1 VNTILCIDDDIDYA
15 RIIDKFLSP
24 RGFDVRTAQDGYE
37 GVIKARELQPDLI
50 LLDLYL
56 PRVEGL
62 EVIKQIREEALT
74 WNIPIVVMSTLPIA
88 QSRQLMEGSG
98 VQDYLSKPFR
108 IRDLID
114 TIQRNVAHRR
124 GVLSDSIVH

>member
-1 VNTILCIDDDIDYA
+1 MNTILCIDDDIDYA

-114 TIQRNVAHRR
+114 TIQRNVTHRR
-124 GVLSDSIVH
+124 GVLPDSIVH

>member
-1 VNTILCIDDDIDYA
+1 MNTILCIDDDIDYA

>member
-15 RIIDKFLSP
+15 RIIDKFLSS

-62 EVIKQIREEALT
+62 EVIKRIREEALT

-88 QSRQLMEGSG
+88 QSRQLMEGTG
-98 VQDYLSKPFR
+98 VQDYLSKPFKT
-108 IRDLID
+108 RDLID
-114 TIQRNVAHRR
+114 TIQRNVTHRP

>member
-114 TIQRNVAHRR
+114 TIQRNVTHRR

>member
-1 VNTILCIDDDIDYA
+1 MNTILCIDDDIDYA

-114 TIQRNVAHRR
+114 TIQRNVTHRR

>member
-1 VNTILCIDDDIDYA
+1 MNTILYIDDDIHYA
-15 RIIDKFLSP
+15 RAINRLLSSC
-24 RGFDVRTAQDGYE
+24 GFDVRTAQDGYE
-37 GVIKARELQPDLI
+37 GVTKARELQPDLI

-62 EVIKQIREEALT
+62 EVITQIREQALT
-74 WNIPIVVMSTLPIA
+74 WNIPIVVMSALPIA
-88 QSRQLMEGSG
+88 QSRQLMEGTG

-114 TIQRNVAHRR
+114 TIQRNVTHRP
-124 GVLSDSIVH
+124 GVLSDRIVH